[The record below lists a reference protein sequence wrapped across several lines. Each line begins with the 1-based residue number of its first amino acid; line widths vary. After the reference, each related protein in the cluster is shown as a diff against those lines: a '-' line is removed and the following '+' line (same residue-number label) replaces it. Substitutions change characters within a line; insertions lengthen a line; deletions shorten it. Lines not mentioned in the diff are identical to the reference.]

1 MRIKAITVIQ
11 CPFCQTQHVPN
22 TIFCSEC
29 GVYLLETEELGTDPF
44 DGEVA
49 RWLGEADDSQLRAGD
64 LHTTEPLTIRLH
76 IGKGN
81 QARELEVSLVK
92 PVHLGR
98 NDPAQDT
105 YPEIDLTDSLAREYG
120 VSRKHACVF
129 QRGKAVVVEDLGS
142 VNGTLLNGKRLAPY
156 IPAPLK
162 DGDRLQL
169 GKLLIEVSLVS

>member
-1 MRIKAITVIQ
+1 MIQ
-11 CPFCQTQHVPN
+11 CPFCQTQHVAN
-22 TIFCSEC
+22 TIFCAEC
-29 GVYLLETEELGTDPF
+29 GTCLLDGEEVGTDPF
-44 DGEVA
+44 EGEKI
-49 RWLGEADDSQLRAGD
+49 RRLGEADPSLVGAED
-64 LHTTEPLTIRLH
+64 LLDAESLTIRLR

-92 PVHLGR
+92 PIRLGR
-98 NDPAQDT
+98 NDPAQDL

-120 VSRKHACVF
+120 VSRMHACVF
-129 QRGKAVVVEDLGS
+129 QRGNAVVVEDLGS

-162 DGDRLQL
+162 EGDRLQL